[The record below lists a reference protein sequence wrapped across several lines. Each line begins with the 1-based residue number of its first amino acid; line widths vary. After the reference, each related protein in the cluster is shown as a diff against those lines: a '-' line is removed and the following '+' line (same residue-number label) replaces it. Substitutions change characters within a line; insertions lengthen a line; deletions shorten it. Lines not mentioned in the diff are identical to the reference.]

1 MGRQV
6 DGMYNRG
13 QQGGQMRIQIRTS
26 IFGIMVCAA
35 SSAGSLQTTTQ
46 PGSRFSHT
54 LAEFGAAIEEVAR
67 NASPSVVQ
75 LEVRTR
81 APLAEDEEDT
91 AGFLAQKTVSGSGV
105 IVDPEGYIITN
116 AHVVNG
122 ATRISVSVIDRGPQA
137 DAEGHRHIPA
147 KIVGFDR
154 ETDLALLK
162 IEARNLPTL
171 AFLDSE
177 TVRQGQVVLAL
188 GSPLGLEDTLT
199 VGIVSAPVRH
209 LKPDHPMFYI
219 QTDAPINPGNSGGPL
234 LDSEGRIVG
243 INTLIL
249 TQSGGSEGIGF
260 AIPSNIV
267 RQVYR
272 ELRAGG
278 RVHRGAI
285 GVIADEVTPTLAS
298 ALGLERHSGVIL
310 SDVVPHGAAEAAGL
324 QTGDLILAVNGK
336 PMTSSLRFT
345 ATIFQ
350 HRVGDQLTIDILRGH
365 DRLTKVVTVL
375 ERPPEPGKLEDLASG
390 NAQVVSRLGIM
401 AATLDEKVTAILSD
415 LRRLAGVAV
424 VAIPAEYA
432 AFNPGL
438 QLGDVIYEFNGKRVA
453 SLEELNS
460 SLSEK
465 KSGDPVALLV
475 ERAGQLVYK
484 SFVLD

>member
-1 MGRQV
+1 MGF
-6 DGMYNRG
+6 
-13 QQGGQMRIQIRTS
+13 QIRTS
-26 IFGIMVCAA
+26 ILGIMICAA
-35 SSAGSLQTTTQ
+35 TSTVALQTNT
-46 PGSRFSHT
+46 PPAGGRSRT

-81 APLAEDEEDT
+81 APLDEDEEEP

-105 IVDPEGYIITN
+105 IVDPDGYIITN
-116 AHVVNG
+116 AHVVKG
-122 ATRISVSVIDRGPQA
+122 ATRISVSVIDHGPQA
-137 DAEGHRHIPA
+137 HAEGHRHVPG
-147 KIVGFDR
+147 KIVGLDR

-162 IEARNLPTL
+162 IDAHNLPTL
-171 AFLDSE
+171 AFFDSE
-177 TVRQGQVVLAL
+177 SVRQGQVVLAL
-188 GSPLGLEDTLT
+188 GSPLGLENTLT
-199 VGIVSAPVRH
+199 VGFVSAPVRH
-209 LKPDHPMFYI
+209 LRPDHPMFYI

-260 AIPSNIV
+260 AIPSNV
-267 RQVYR
+267 VSRVYR

-278 RVHRGAI
+278 RMRRGAI
-285 GVIADEVTPTLAS
+285 GVIVEEVTPTLAT

-310 SDVVPHGAAEAAGL
+310 SDVAPHGAAEAGGL
-324 QTGDLILAVNGK
+324 QTGDLILNVNSK

-350 HRVGDQLTIDILRGH
+350 HRIGDQLSIDILRGH

-390 NAQVVSRLGIM
+390 TAQVVSRLGIM

-415 LRRLAGVAV
+415 LRRLEGVAV

-438 QLGDVIYEFNGKRVA
+438 QPGDVIYEFNGKRIA

-460 SLSEK
+460 ALSEK
-465 KSGDPVALLV
+465 KSGDPVALLL
-475 ERAGQLVYK
+475 ERGGQLVYQA
-484 SFVLD
+484 FVLD